1 MNEAIFSDNRIPL
14 GFLPNHM
21 SRTTS
26 TPKLAIII
34 PVFNTREMILT
45 QLRHLQT
52 LPDCALAEVI
62 VVDDAS
68 TDGTAAAIADQFPTV
83 TVLHGTGQLYWTGG
97 IRRGMERA
105 LDRGAEVIVW
115 LNHDCRPAAGT
126 VGKLLDVLRDPVIG
140 CVAAV
145 RHLRGFPGVL
155 MGSGFDDRWRRLR
168 LQPDTGLV
176 EAAGV
181 SGNCV
186 ALRSDIVRQVG
197 LPDARRF
204 PQYGDWPY
212 TLTVR
217 RAGYRVL
224 VHTGAVCEQD
234 HDVARNLDPFWQVA
248 LVNAPAGGWLAHFLC
263 SPKSWY
269 QWRFLWHVF
278 RLFRGPVVWFIY
290 PVFMARLL
298 AAIAAG
304 SLARRCWPRN
314 HLLERCLKRLPA
326 RIPPQQLLEELSR
339 S

>member
-1 MNEAIFSDNRIPL
+1 
-14 GFLPNHM
+14 M

-34 PVFNTREMILT
+34 PVFNTRAMILN

-52 LPDCALAEVI
+52 LPDCALADVI

-97 IRRGMERA
+97 IRKGMEQA
-105 LDRGAEVIVW
+105 LERGAEVIVW

-126 VGKLLDVLRDPVIG
+126 LNKLLDVLRDPAVG
-140 CVAAV
+140 CVTAV
-145 RHLRGFPGVL
+145 RYLRGFPGTL
-155 MGSGFDDRWRRLR
+155 LGSGFDAHWRRLR

-176 EAAGV
+176 EAAGI

-186 ALRSDIVRQVG
+186 ALQSAVVRQVG
-197 LPDARRF
+197 LPDDRRF
-204 PQYGDWPY
+204 LQCGDWPY
-212 TLTVR
+212 TLTIR

-224 VHTGAVCEQD
+224 VRTGAVCEQD
-234 HDVARNLDPFWQVA
+234 HDVVRNLDPCWRVA
-248 LVNAPAGGWLAHFLC
+248 LANAPAGGWLAYFLG

-269 QWRFLWHVF
+269 EWRYLWHLF
-278 RLFRGPVVWFIY
+278 RHFRGPRVWLIY
-290 PVFMARLL
+290 PATMARLL

-304 SLARRCWPRN
+304 NLARRCWPRN
-314 HLLERCLKRLPA
+314 CLLERCLKQLPA